1 MPTTPKRSILSFLE
15 TLSVAPII
23 SLFYH
28 DSWVQR
34 FKKVSY
40 IVVPFYEIWDHNNL
54 REVVGHKDIH
64 DFLHFDGP
72 VGLSSIGP
80 DDYVVSEAYFS
91 DFVRL
96 STENNFDFVIAW
108 DVPTYADWPAEL
120 SWENAVY
127 GLEQI
132 RRLVRQGIEVIGL
145 LNGNS
150 RTQFEKCADSLI
162 SMGVDSVAV
171 HASDYLRHRKD
182 YLLAGLLHDSVKT
195 AISRFSRTLIVGAT
209 DPYLI
214 KHEGKDLFPNVSVC
228 GFSWFID
235 AQNGLA
241 YSIRG
246 RVNTYEND
254 ALCSCPHCSTREPS
268 VISRSVPDRVLHN
281 FLVVEN
287 SIEGETF
294 PSLETSDIVHRG
306 QKLVMASDIHL
317 GTKESLL
324 LRFIEMMRRERPET
338 LVLVGDTSDFT
349 DYDPQL
355 LHDHA
360 KSFFRL
366 LFDIGCEVY
375 PVFGARDRSNHRNGI
390 DQGRID
396 T

>member
-1 MPTTPKRSILSFLE
+1 
-15 TLSVAPII
+15 
-23 SLFYH
+23 
-28 DSWVQR
+28 
-34 FKKVSY
+34 
-40 IVVPFYEIWDHNNL
+40 
-54 REVVGHKDIH
+54 
-64 DFLHFDGP
+64 
-72 VGLSSIGP
+72 
-80 DDYVVSEAYFS
+80 
-91 DFVRL
+91 
-96 STENNFDFVIAW
+96 
-108 DVPTYADWPAEL
+108 
-120 SWENAVY
+120 
-127 GLEQI
+127 
-132 RRLVRQGIEVIGL
+132 
-145 LNGNS
+145 
-150 RTQFEKCADSLI
+150 
-162 SMGVDSVAV
+162 
-171 HASDYLRHRKD
+171 
-182 YLLAGLLHDSVKT
+182 
-195 AISRFSRTLIVGAT
+195 
-209 DPYLI
+209 
-214 KHEGKDLFPNVSVC
+214 
-228 GFSWFID
+228 
-235 AQNGLA
+235 
-241 YSIRG
+241 
-246 RVNTYEND
+246 
-254 ALCSCPHCSTREPS
+254 